1 MNIIEHRNQ
10 LNNYGVTLHS
20 RIVGILVDRI
30 ESAIERGDIRSQFV
44 DGQDKLSVYDF
55 MRVILM
61 VKSEREVWKRL
72 CDNDSQ
78 TVTICDGLK
87 FDRSNNRA
95 GNAETPATG
104 MAGLLYIAYQANSEF
119 SHQLRSSSAAHFVA
133 DRKIPTIKVPQ
144 ESDGFHTVA
153 SPNTVTIPDS
163 VENFPR
169 LAGLA
174 QTEICRLA
182 DEYLRVRDV
191 AAETMPTL
199 IEILDALA
207 IPGAV
212 PAATNW
218 FTARSWLAGNGYI
231 FSQLKQRQ
239 FFQAI
244 ANTHRFL
251 TATPPQKHNGI
262 NYYSNQHD
270 ILLKAC
276 AANVLKLGFKRTATF
291 I

>member
-1 MNIIEHRNQ
+1 MNSISQNSTDIALNRNFQFIEAIDSQVYIDSRVYCAEIIQVHHGDWIRD
-10 LNNYGVTLHS
+10 TLRKHQ
-20 RIVGILVDRI
+20 
-30 ESAIERGDIRSQFV
+30 EAIE
-44 DGQDKLSVYDF
+44 
-55 MRVILM
+55 
-61 VKSEREVWKRL
+61 
-72 CDNDSQ
+72 
-78 TVTICDGLK
+78 LK
-87 FDRSNNRA
+87 FGTLRFETGTVLTSNGVANNTQIFYLLTEDQC
-95 GNAETPATG
+95 NACLVLSKNQTKT
-104 MAGLLYIAYQANSEF
+104 I
-119 SHQLRSSSAAHFVA
+119 SAKLELVA
-133 DRKIPTIKVPQ
+133 DFSRAKQLLKTQ
-144 ESDGFHTVA
+144 FERQFA
-153 SPNTVTIPDS
+153 AVTIPDS

-182 DEYLRVRDV
+182 EEYLRVRDV

-218 FTARSWLAGNGYI
+218 FTARSWLASNGYI

>member
-1 MNIIEHRNQ
+1 MNIIDHRNQ

-30 ESAIERGDIRSQFV
+30 ESAIAHGNIRSQFV
-44 DGQDKLSVYDF
+44 DGQKKLSVFDF
-55 MRVILM
+55 MRAILLI
-61 VKSEREVWKRL
+61 KAERKVWQRM
-72 CDNDSQ
+72 CDSDPQ
-78 TVTICDGLK
+78 TVTLCHSVK
-87 FDRSNNRA
+87 FDRTDGKATNLGS
-95 GNAETPATG
+95 PATDIV
-104 MAGLLYIAYQANSEF
+104 GLLYIGYQSSSDF
-119 SHQLRSSSAAHFVA
+119 SHQLRSASASHFAA
-133 DRKIPTIKVPQ
+133 DRKNPVIEVVTNR
-144 ESDGFHTVA
+144 DDFG
-153 SPNTVTIPDS
+153 TVTIPDS
-163 VENFPR
+163 VANFPR

-218 FTARSWLAGNGYI
+218 FTARSWLASNGYI